1 MQSCIFS
8 IIISIKTFIIIII
21 IIIIINVE
29 NCCNIILETAT
40 LFFQYS
46 LMNRNV

>member
-21 IIIIINVE
+21 IINVE
-29 NCCNIILETAT
+29 NCCNIIVETAT